1 MGNTPNWNIYYAENG
16 APADARTESATQAG
30 TVEAA
35 LDQVGGNIESVNNFG
50 VRYFANASARDLALT
65 SPSVGWLTQ
74 LDSELFMRRW
84 DGAAW
89 KPYGAGLYPIY
100 PASVAG
106 TGVVVASD
114 GCVDFTSAS
123 SININGVFS
132 SEFRDYQIELEVTA
146 GSTDLGA
153 SYRLRA
159 SGTDDNTNYSTHY
172 TYGLGTTTGTGTV
185 GDTDKSFFQIGTG
198 RQISSR
204 MTMRSPAVARATVMR
219 SEFALF
225 NNAGGGSEGIVAA
238 RHTATTAYDG
248 ITLFPSS
255 GTMTGHVR
263 IFGMA

>member
-1 MGNTPNWNIYYAENG
+1 M
-16 APADARTESATQAG
+16 
-30 TVEAA
+30 
-35 LDQVGGNIESVNNFG
+35 
-50 VRYFANASARDLALT
+50 
-65 SPSVGWLTQ
+65 
-74 LDSELFMRRW
+74 
-84 DGAAW
+84 
-89 KPYGAGLYPIY
+89 
-100 PASVAG
+100 
-106 TGVVVASD
+106 VVASD

-172 TYGLGTTTGTGTV
+172 TYGVGTTTTTGTV
-185 GDTDKSFFQIGTG
+185 GETDKSFFQIGTG

-238 RHTATTAYDG
+238 RHTTTTAYDG
-248 ITLFPSS
+248 ITLSPSS

-263 IFGMA
+263 FFGIG